1 MTASEKKR
9 AETDVARALNA
20 VRQMVRG
27 LRSAADTVER
37 ELNVSAA
44 QLFVLRE
51 LAHESGRS
59 VKDLADVTMTTHSTV
74 SEVVAQL
81 VAKGLVTKRPDERD
95 ARRAVLRLT
104 RLGASLV
111 RKAPRAIQED
121 MIDGFEKLRPSE
133 QRGIANGL
141 EKWLRASGLGSV
153 PPGMLFSKPLNEGKT
168 RSRRAR

>member
-1 MTASEKKR
+1 MTASGKKR
-9 AETDVARALNA
+9 AEPDVSRALNA

-51 LAHESGRS
+51 LAEESGRS

-81 VAKGLVTKRPDERD
+81 VAKGLVTKRPDEND

-104 RLGASLV
+104 RLGSNLV

-121 MIDGFEKLRPSE
+121 MIDGFGKLKPSE

-141 EKWLRASGLGSV
+141 EKWLRASGMGSV
-153 PPGMLFSKPLNEGKT
+153 PAAMLFSKPLREATNRRRRT
-168 RSRRAR
+168 R